1 MNRISPFLV
10 GLVFGLGLCLS
21 GMTEPTKVLG
31 FLDVAGAW
39 DPSLAFV
46 MGGAVVVAFVAFRI
60 AIRRGSSLSGGHLH
74 LPVAQAIDARLVA
87 GSLIFGVGWGLVGL
101 CPGPAIVDVGY
112 LDGHAALF
120 VLSMAVGMGL
130 YGTLVAVPA
139 KPAGELAIDDG

>member
-31 FLDVAGAW
+31 FLGGGRAMKQTI
-39 DPSLAFV
+39 AFV

-130 YGTLVAVPA
+130 YGTLAAVPA